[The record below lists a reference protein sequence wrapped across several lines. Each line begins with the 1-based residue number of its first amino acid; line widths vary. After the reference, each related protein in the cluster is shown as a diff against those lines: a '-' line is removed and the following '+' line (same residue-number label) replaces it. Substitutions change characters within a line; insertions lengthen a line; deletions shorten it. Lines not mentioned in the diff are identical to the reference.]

1 MESDKSPLLKLIDKV
16 SFFNDF
22 LESEKRELIDKKVL
36 VKKYEKEGSAI
47 FREGDKGGSVVV
59 VLSGEVSVVKSTVPA
74 TDKGK
79 ISLISPKRYYHR
91 KIRSRIS
98 YR

>member
-1 MESDKSPLLKLIDKV
+1 MESNKRPLLKLIDKV

-22 LESEKRELIDKKVL
+22 LESEKCELIDKKVL
-36 VKKYEKEGSAI
+36 VKKYEKKGSTI

-59 VLSGEVSVVKSTVPA
+59 VLSGEVSIIKSTVPA

-79 ISLISPKRYYHR
+79 FLSLAQ
-91 KIRSRIS
+91 KILPSRN
-98 YR
+98 